1 MKYRTDFVTNS
12 SSSCF
17 LSCWLEFKDDFR
29 ERQSIFRGIEYWED
43 LLFTQDSDGV
53 SFGNYGVYKIKT
65 FDELLAC
72 LYFCLVDEG
81 GEYLDLDQA
90 TVPII
95 ISAFMF
101 IAGKISF
108 PKMVSEIKNTIYSEN
123 KEYTDWLKAD
133 DYYTDSR
140 ISWRDSDQVQEL
152 LATEPDDYTEE
163 DLREMV
169 KDTFYEILGI
179 VDVNEDVLIDLA
191 HQNIT
196 LSEVD
201 NLSFPKNWKEWG
213 ESLNDYHIAENPED
227 FPHMSKDD
235 PLFEKEVNKWTDI
248 IYERIYNLSPDEIE
262 FLYGLDVETAIE
274 NGDTRYCVDMTS
286 SATKHEGS
294 TFYFNRKTDLD
305 KSLPEPDK
313 SVTESI
319 DISEHDFY
327 FKIYDCF
334 YKDKYGYKST
344 DAFEQLKTTIN
355 NSRFSKKF
363 SEYPITDMLEKA
375 KKQEENEILN
385 VLLGIGLELDHTDV
399 AHYIFNDT
407 LETLYPLFDRG
418 LKIDPSA
425 YDDLITYASEHGK
438 TEYTAW
444 LLNRKNEDAQGN
456 DAIEQ

>member
-1 MKYRTDFVTNS
+1 MKFRTDFVTNS

-17 LSCWLEFKDDFR
+17 LSCWLEFNDNSR
-29 ERQSIFRGIEYWED
+29 ESQPIFRGIECWED

-53 SFGNYGVYKIKT
+53 SFGSYGVYKIKT

-72 LYFCLVDEG
+72 LFFFLVDEG
-81 GEYLDLDQA
+81 GDYLDLDQA

-95 ISAFMF
+95 ISAFLF

-108 PKMVSEIKNTIYSEN
+108 PKMVSEIKSTINSEN
-123 KEYTDWLKAD
+123 KEYTDWLKAN

-163 DLREMV
+163 ELREMV

-179 VDVNEDVLIDLA
+179 VDVNEDVLISLA
-191 HQNIT
+191 HQDIA

-201 NLSFPKNWKEWG
+201 NISFSKNRKEWG
-213 ESLNDYHIAENPED
+213 ESFNDYHIAENPED

-262 FLYGLDVETAIE
+262 FLYGLDVETAVE
-274 NGDTRYCVDMTS
+274 KGDTRYCVDMTS
-286 SATKHEGS
+286 SAVKHEGS
-294 TFYFNRKTDLD
+294 IFNFNGETDPD

-313 SVTESI
+313 SVTKSI

-334 YKDKYGYKST
+334 YKDKHGYKSIY
-344 DAFEQLKTTIN
+344 AFEQLKATIK
-355 NSRFSKKF
+355 NSRFFKKF
-363 SEYPITDMLEKA
+363 IEYPITDMLEKA
-375 KKQEENEILN
+375 INLKENEILN
-385 VLLGIGLELDHTDV
+385 VLLGIGLKLDYADV
-399 AHYIFNDT
+399 AHYIYNDS

-438 TEYTAW
+438 PEYTAW
-444 LLNRKNEDAQGN
+444 LLDRKDKSAQR
-456 DAIEQ
+456 IESIE